1 MGLLG
6 SSWPGHDR
14 CISEPLN
21 PNSTRKPKMPVFPRF
36 LAWTFTLAFIA
47 PFSVSA
53 HNGGNHGDKGD
64 DPTTT
69 VLQEYSINKYI
80 TECGGHP
87 RKDIYSTCDAPEG
100 QGTNQMTIFN
110 EGYELARGSQRLVIL
125 EYGAN
130 WCGACK
136 RVHQIWK
143 AESDADKAVRAE
155 LDQKFVFIPINAD
168 GPISYESVAQKVGAG
183 VAEGYPTTYIL
194 DPQTAEIKAR
204 VALYQASDI
213 SSMKTMLIDA
223 VSGGSN
229 ATSGAEAISYMDTA
243 SIGLLNSDIDI
254 SSVNVGP
261 AFMIADAK
269 TEVDRLVNAGTAFMN
284 VFDWS
289 SAYRAYNKAVS
300 LDGQNI
306 YAHVGRILAAHE
318 LDSSQAAILVN
329 DSYEYLSA
337 QLKNLSLSERERLFA
352 RYGVAVIHTKASN
365 FVPKAGESLLDTR
378 SVFREM
384 AKALPN
390 DLEVLVLINW
400 NSGSYDMSLLEK
412 AYEINPRHAGVN
424 HYMGHMYEG
433 MQDHDKAFGYLKTLA
448 EVAPDGAHAQH
459 MYGHV
464 LPLVGEWEKADE
476 QFALSHKIH
485 LDWAEKNGVPAYEDW
500 HYPHNLHL
508 WGVVKLA
515 LGKTQEAVAL
525 MDEGCKTDFRAC
537 LTWFELNV
545 VLGNAE
551 TVASTASMFYQQ
563 TSQWKQF
570 LGILLLEAAFQNGKE
585 KDMENFF
592 AEYQATDKFAKFD
605 EYQPKDRFE
614 TLLMLMMNS
623 RDSGLSDDVKDLLR
637 KEFDEKLDG
646 AGFDAWTSGLLQL
659 TRYLKVVETLGDEEL
674 AAELKQKL
682 RKLAPKIYSD
692 IEGK

>member
-1 MGLLG
+1 
-6 SSWPGHDR
+6 
-14 CISEPLN
+14 
-21 PNSTRKPKMPVFPRF
+21 MPVFPRF
-36 LAWTFTLAFIA
+36 LAWTFSLAFIA
-47 PFSVSA
+47 PFSVFA

-64 DPTTT
+64 DPTAT
-69 VLQEYSINKYI
+69 VQQEYSINKYI

-87 RKDIYSTCDAPEG
+87 RRDIYSKCDAPEG
-100 QGTNQMTIFN
+100 QGTNQLTIFN
-110 EGYELARGSQRLVIL
+110 EGYELAKGSQRLVIL

-143 AESDADKAVRAE
+143 ADSDADKAVRAE

-168 GPISYESVAQKVGAG
+168 GPSSYESVAQKVGAG

-194 DPQTAEIKAR
+194 DPQTDEIKAR

-213 SSMKTMLIDA
+213 SSMKTMLINA
-223 VSGGSN
+223 VSGDSKS
-229 ATSGAEAISYMDTA
+229 ASGAEAISYMDSA

-254 SSVNVGP
+254 STVNVGS

-289 SAYRAYNKAVS
+289 SAYRAYNKAVN
-300 LDGQNI
+300 LDAENI

-329 DSYEYLSA
+329 DSYEFLST
-337 QLKNLSLSERERLFA
+337 QLRNLKLSERERLFA

-365 FVPKAGESLLDTR
+365 FVPKAGEILLNTK
-378 SVFREM
+378 SVFQEM
-384 AKALPN
+384 VKSLPE
-390 DLEVLVLINW
+390 DVEVLTFINW
-400 NSGSYDMSLLEK
+400 NSGSYDMGLFEK

-424 HYMGHMYEG
+424 HYIGHMYEM

-448 EVAPDGAHAQH
+448 EEAPDGAHAQH

-464 LPLVGEWEKADE
+464 LPLMGEWEKADK
-476 QFALSHKIH
+476 QFEIAHQIH
-485 LDWAEKNGVPAYEDW
+485 LDWAERNGVPAYEDW

-515 LGKTQEAVAL
+515 LGKTEEAVAL

-545 VLGNAE
+545 VLGNVE
-551 TVASTASMFYQQ
+551 TVATTVAQFYEQ
-563 TSQWKQF
+563 TDQWKPF
-570 LGILLLEAAFQNGKE
+570 LGIYVLEIIFQTGNEKKPELRNFEEYTPRDEFEKLLIQ
-585 KDMENFF
+585 M
-592 AEYQATDKFAKFD
+592 
-605 EYQPKDRFE
+605 
-614 TLLMLMMNS
+614 MLS
-623 RDSGLSDDVKDLLR
+623 RDSGLSDDVKAKLR

-692 IEGK
+692 IEQK